1 MPLGA
6 SDLSS
11 VNSAVPAHLPPAAS
25 TQASQPEL
33 VLIFTSKSDR
43 PKVVSISFGSGPQFE
58 ISYKSRSLAI
68 AVKVLKTLNYG
79 CTNNVKRSFFLQK
92 WLEVPYKLLGR
103 TVVKKPTFYP
113 PPFDGK
119 TLVK

>member
-1 MPLGA
+1 MGVVVVVPLGT

-79 CTNNVKRSFFLQK
+79 CTDVKRSFFCKNGLK
-92 WLEVPYKLLGR
+92 CHISYSDVHW
-103 TVVKKPTFYP
+103 
-113 PPFDGK
+113 
-119 TLVK
+119 